1 MPTSL
6 CWKGKAI
13 VCGKVK
19 SKSRHGVRKHDRTGL
34 HPSPSQRLSPTAQH
48 PPPLQPLGPASGFQ
62 PLPTR
67 LLSGVGPLR
76 LTPGQRT
83 PSGVQ
88 PSRTP
93 PLPPV
98 RSLHYFLPVLDEISS
113 QPLPP
118 GYLEYLE
125 AKLRSAQPRPAPQP
139 TDPQQ
144 TGARSKNR

>member
-1 MPTSL
+1 MTEQAYIQALRSVYLQLPNTHRRFSRSDRRLASNLFQRGFSL
-6 CWKGKAI
+6 ELIRSALLLA
-13 VCGKVK
+13 
-19 SKSRHGVRKHDRTGL
+19 SAR
-34 HPSPSQRLSPTAQH
+34 RLARN
-48 PPPLQPLGPASGFQ
+48 PAE
-62 PLPTR
+62 
-67 LLSGVGPLR
+67 
-76 LTPGQRT
+76 
-83 PSGVQ
+83 
-88 PSRTP
+88 P

-144 TGARSKNR
+144 TGARSKNRVS

>member
-1 MPTSL
+1 MTEQAYIQALRSVYLQLPNTHRRFSRSDRRLASNLFQRGFSL
-6 CWKGKAI
+6 EL
-13 VCGKVK
+13 
-19 SKSRHGVRKHDRTGL
+19 VRSAL
-34 HPSPSQRLSPTAQH
+34 LLASACRLARN
-48 PPPLQPLGPASGFQ
+48 PAE
-62 PLPTR
+62 
-67 LLSGVGPLR
+67 
-76 LTPGQRT
+76 
-83 PSGVQ
+83 
-88 PSRTP
+88 P

-144 TGARSKNR
+144 TGARSKNRVS

>member
-1 MPTSL
+1 MTEQAYIQALRSVYLQLPNTHRRFSRSDRRLASNLFQRGFSL
-6 CWKGKAI
+6 EL
-13 VCGKVK
+13 
-19 SKSRHGVRKHDRTGL
+19 VRSALLLASAR
-34 HPSPSQRLSPTAQH
+34 RLARN
-48 PPPLQPLGPASGFQ
+48 PAE
-62 PLPTR
+62 
-67 LLSGVGPLR
+67 
-76 LTPGQRT
+76 
-83 PSGVQ
+83 
-88 PSRTP
+88 P

-144 TGARSKNR
+144 TGARSKNRIF